1 MDSEKFGQFILK
13 LRKKKDGRSLNWL
26 KNSI

>member
-26 KNSI
+26 KKWG